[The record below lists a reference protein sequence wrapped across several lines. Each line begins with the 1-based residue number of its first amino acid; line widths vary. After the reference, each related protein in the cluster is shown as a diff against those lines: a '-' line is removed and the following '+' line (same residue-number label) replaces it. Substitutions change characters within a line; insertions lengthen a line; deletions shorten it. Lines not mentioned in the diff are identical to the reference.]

1 MNSASRHT
9 NTRDLITWNQNK
21 LYEEWGRGLIKSTP
35 TKSEFMSNKSSM
47 NKPLL
52 DSAAVWSETK
62 SSNKP
67 LLDTD
72 PDASV
77 SAISL
82 DILEHQREE
91 KADGKYQLT
100 AAVAS
105 PSSAVEKYENDQ
117 RRILSDRFTTTFD
130 TYDENYEV
138 IQVKAGKT
146 LTRTTGSIHMGDPKP
161 SSYSADG
168 LLRMRK
174 LARVA
179 AQEQE
184 QQHREE
190 VRNIEQERLAVIEHD
205 RLVAKKRKNAAGTE
219 TDVEIDKVNEAQD
232 DGTAPQLTFFDQYG
246 PSPAGYTL
254 FFLLIYGMME

>member
-1 MNSASRHT
+1 MGAN
-9 NTRDLITWNQNK
+9 
-21 LYEEWGRGLIKSTP
+21 KST
-35 TKSEFMSNKSSM
+35 M

-52 DSAAVWSETK
+52 DSAAEWSESK

-72 PDASV
+72 TDSSV

-82 DILEHQREE
+82 DILEHRREVQE
-91 KADGKYQLT
+91 KENYYQLT
-100 AAVAS
+100 AAVS
-105 PSSAVEKYENDQ
+105 SSAVEKYENDQ
-117 RRILSDRFTTTFD
+117 GRILSDRFTTTFD
-130 TYDENYEV
+130 TYDESYEV
-138 IQVKAGKT
+138 IQVKEGKT
-146 LTRTTGSIHMGDPKP
+146 LTRTTGTLHMGDPKP

-190 VRNIEQERLAVIEHD
+190 VMNIEQERLAVIEHD
-205 RLVAKKRKNAAGTE
+205 RLVAKKRKNAAGSE
-219 TDVEIDKVNEAQD
+219 TDVEIQKVNKVQD
-232 DGTAPQLTFFDQYG
+232 DGTTGALTFFNQYG
-246 PSPAGYTL
+246 PSPAGYTI
-254 FFLLIYGMME
+254 FFLIIYGMME